1 MEGEKLKQNLR
12 SEGRNGAQP
21 ALKVSIAD
29 TFITTA
35 FAVVWLRGAPGTHC
49 IMSSFCLCFFPL
61 LAKRPKGRE

>member
-12 SEGRNGAQP
+12 SEGRP

-35 FAVVWLRGAPGTHC
+35 FAAVWLRGAPGTHC